1 MSKPKILNLAEEIK
15 QKLETKQLTK
25 ETYELCRDVL
35 KELSFWQQRYDK
47 WKKKFLN
54 IEEQT

>member
-25 ETYELCRDVL
+25 ETYELCRAVL
-35 KELSFWQQRYDK
+35 KELSIWQQRYDK

-54 IEEQT
+54 VEE

>member
-25 ETYELCRDVL
+25 ETYALCRDVL

-54 IEEQT
+54 VEE